1 MDRGRESGPLP
12 GHPHHPA
19 HPLLL
24 PLHLKDRDDGPEQG
38 VKILPVWQRVPIPLR
53 CKFAAEEMHTQD
65 AEDTGAARRGSG
77 PQKPLPLRP
86 SSRWHG
92 CRACPHL
99 KMKMKSMSS
108 MQKVATLSMV
118 FMSTTS
124 WRRSAGIKRTSFST
138 RSSRKVRSTDS
149 PPSACPT
156 ISQMLRPGQQAGRG
170 GERGRRGQ
178 REAGTGQRKKR
189 GRGDRDARL
198 LFRHSFTQQIL
209 FARSLRLVHP
219 NPGAL
224 NLDSTDRP
232 IQEVYSS

>member
-1 MDRGRESGPLP
+1 MVPGFTPRSRVLRGEAQSHSPRPLP
-12 GHPHHPA
+12 T
-19 HPLLL
+19 
-24 PLHLKDRDDGPEQG
+24 GPSRPRG
-38 VKILPVWQRVPIPLR
+38 CGARV
-53 CKFAAEEMHTQD
+53 
-65 AEDTGAARRGSG
+65 G
-77 PQKPLPLRP
+77 
-86 SSRWHG
+86 
-92 CRACPHL
+92 RAHL